1 MRIPITAL
9 ISSILLTMLLN
20 ARLAVAVCAITPVNG
35 VVTIPND
42 DESILENAFS
52 GCTDLKRIEIPTSVT
67 SIGNTAF
74 FGCSSLASVVI
85 PDSVTS
91 IGNAT
96 FQGCSSLTSV
106 SLGKAL
112 VSLGRDAFKGC
123 SSLSSLR
130 VESAIVERDCPNDK
144 RDTDSFV
151 SRYFPDQKKDR
162 LEGAFEQ
169 RELILGFLGRV
180 LGLFCDAVGSAAA

>member
-1 MRIPITAL
+1 M
-9 ISSILLTMLLN
+9 
-20 ARLAVAVCAITPVNG
+20 
-35 VVTIPND
+35 
-42 DESILENAFS
+42 
-52 GCTDLKRIEIPTSVT
+52 KRIEIPTSVT
-67 SIGNTAF
+67 SIGNSAF
-74 FGCSSLASVVI
+74 FGCSSVASVVI

-96 FQGCSSLTSV
+96 FQGCSWLTSV
-106 SLGKAL
+106 SLGKTL

-130 VESAIVERDCPNDK
+130 VESAIVERDCPYDK

-162 LEGAFEQ
+162 LEEVYIGGAETKIGNITFYGSGVMNVTIGQ
-169 RELILGFLGRV
+169 SVTSIGPAAFRSCTSLASVTIPNPNIKSVSGSRETKT
-180 LGLFCDAVGSAAA
+180 DEAAL